1 MYKITYTVQEEVH
14 TYLSTLILFKYA
26 SKEYSN
32 DVGVT
37 GTGDITTVSMNGDD
51 AGKAKKVTQD

>member
-1 MYKITYTVQEEVH
+1 MH